1 MLRPRAAFYPM
12 FNLKEKLKRA
22 REGLMAPLSRV
33 LQRGP
38 SLSVESREEIEALLL
53 SADVGVETTER
64 VLASLRD
71 GADTRTT
78 VRDQFLAVLRAPV
91 ARSTGAAKPRAI
103 IIVGINGVGKTT
115 SIGKLAWYL
124 KSRGEKVLLAACDTF
139 RAAAADQ
146 LGIWAERVGVEM
158 VRHHE
163 GTDPAS
169 VAFDACSAA
178 KARGVDVV
186 VVDTAGRLHT
196 RVNLMEELAKVR
208 RVCEKALGAGA
219 VETYLVLD
227 ANLGQNSLVQ
237 AHEFTKRMQTDGVI
251 LTKLDST
258 AKGGIVLAVA
268 ETLKLPVVYIG
279 VGEAIDD
286 FEPFDAERFVDALL
300 G

>member
-1 MLRPRAAFYPM
+1 M
-12 FNLKEKLKRA
+12 FNLKDKLKRV
-22 REGLMAPLSRV
+22 RDSFVAPLTKV
-33 LQRGP
+33 LQRP
-38 SLSVESREEIEALLL
+38 SLSADDREEIETLLL

-64 VLASLRD
+64 VLNSLKD
-71 GADTRTT
+71 GEDTRTI
-78 VRDQFLAVLRAPV
+78 VREQFLNVLRSPVLKAPE
-91 ARSTGAAKPRAI
+91 GLKPTAI

-115 SIGKLAWYL
+115 SIGKLAFHL
-124 KSRGEKVLLAACDTF
+124 KSQGQKVLLAACDTF

-158 VRHHE
+158 VRHKE

-178 KARGVDVV
+178 KARGMDVV
-186 VVDTAGRLHT
+186 IVDTAGRLHT

-208 RVCEKALGAGA
+208 RVCEKALGEGA
-219 VETYLVLD
+219 VQTWLVLD

-237 AHEFTKRMQTDGVI
+237 AQEFTKRMQTDGVI

>member
-1 MLRPRAAFYPM
+1 M

-22 REGLMAPLSRV
+22 REGLMNPLSRV
-33 LQRGP
+33 FQR
-38 SLSVESREEIEALLL
+38 SSTLSSDDREEIEALLL

-64 VLASLRD
+64 VLKTLRD
-71 GADTRTT
+71 GGSDAPDARAA
-78 VRDQFLAVLRAPV
+78 VREQFLSVLRDSAPRT
-91 ARSTGAAKPRAI
+91 ASNAHTGARAI
-103 IIVGINGVGKTT
+103 IVVGINGVGKTT
-115 SIGKLAWYL
+115 SIGKLAWHL
-124 KSRGEKVLLAACDTF
+124 KASGQKVLLAACDTF

-146 LGIWAERVGVEM
+146 LSIWADRVGVEI
-158 VRHHE
+158 VRHKE
-163 GTDPAS
+163 GSDPAS
-169 VAFDACSAA
+169 VAFDACDAA
-178 KARGVDVV
+178 KARGADVV
-186 VVDTAGRLHT
+186 IVDTAGRLHT

-227 ANLGQNSLVQ
+227 ANLGQNSLTQ
-237 AHEFTKRMQTDGVI
+237 AQEFTRRMQTDGII

-268 ETLKLPVVYIG
+268 ETLKVPVLYIG

>member
-1 MLRPRAAFYPM
+1 M

-22 REGLMAPLSRV
+22 REGLMAPLSKV

-38 SLSVESREEIEALLL
+38 SLSLEGAEEIEALLL

-64 VLASLRD
+64 VLASLREAGVGD
-71 GADTRTT
+71 DYRRT
-78 VRDQFLAVLRAPV
+78 VRDQFLSVLS
-91 ARSTGAAKPRAI
+91 RSTTPSSSASRASPRAI
-103 IIVGINGVGKTT
+103 LVVGINGVGKTT
-115 SIGKLAWYL
+115 SIGKLAAHL
-124 KSRGEKVLLAACDTF
+124 KARGDHVLLAACDTF

-146 LGIWAERVGVEM
+146 LGIWAGRVGVEM
-158 VRHHE
+158 IRHRE
-163 GTDPAS
+163 GSDPAS

-178 KARGVDVV
+178 KARGASVV
-186 VVDTAGRLHT
+186 IVDTAGRLHT

-208 RVCEKALGAGA
+208 RVCEKALGPDA

-237 AHEFTKRMQTDGVI
+237 AHEFTKRMQTDGII

-258 AKGGIVLAVA
+258 ARGGIVLAVA

>member
-1 MLRPRAAFYPM
+1 M

-22 REGLMAPLSRV
+22 REGLMNPLARV
-33 LQRGP
+33 LQRSS
-38 SLSVESREEIEALLL
+38 SLSADDREEIEALLL

-64 VLASLRD
+64 VLQSLRD
-71 GADTRTT
+71 GGGDAPDARTA
-78 VRDQFLAVLRAPV
+78 VREQFLSVLRDPELRSRDAV
-91 ARSTGAAKPRAI
+91 ASPSRPRAI
-103 IIVGINGVGKTT
+103 IVVGINGVGKTT
-115 SIGKLAWYL
+115 SIGKLGWLL
-124 KSRGEKVLLAACDTF
+124 KSEGQTVLLAACDTF

-146 LGIWAERVGVEM
+146 LTIWAERVGVDI
-158 VRHHE
+158 VRHKE
-163 GTDPAS
+163 GSDPAS

-178 KARGVDVV
+178 LSRGVDVV
-186 VVDTAGRLHT
+186 IVDTAGRLHT

-208 RVCEKALGAGA
+208 RVCEKALGPGA
-219 VETYLVLD
+219 VQTLLVLD

-237 AHEFTKRMQTDGVI
+237 AEEFTKRMQTDGVI

-268 ETLKLPVVYIG
+268 ETLKLPVMYIG

-286 FEPFDAERFVDALL
+286 FAPFDAERFVDALL

>member
-1 MLRPRAAFYPM
+1 M

-22 REGLMAPLSRV
+22 RDSFVAPLTKV
-33 LQRGP
+33 LQRSS
-38 SLSVESREEIEALLL
+38 SLSADDREEIEALLL
-53 SADVGVETTER
+53 SADVGVETTEK
-64 VLASLRD
+64 VLTSL
-71 GADTRTT
+71 GNGEDTRTT
-78 VRDQFLAVLRAPV
+78 VRAQFLSVLQRPV
-91 ARSTGAAKPRAI
+91 PRPMGLSKPAAI

-115 SIGKLAWYL
+115 SIGKLAFHL
-124 KSRGEKVLLAACDTF
+124 KSQGQKVLLAACDTF

-158 VRHHE
+158 VRHKE

-178 KARGVDVV
+178 KARGMDVV
-186 VVDTAGRLHT
+186 IVDTAGRLHT

-208 RVCEKALGAGA
+208 RVCEKALGEGA
-219 VETYLVLD
+219 VQTWLVLD

-237 AHEFTKRMQTDGVI
+237 AQEFTKRMQTDGII

>member
-1 MLRPRAAFYPM
+1 M

-22 REGLMAPLSRV
+22 RDSFVAPLTKV
-33 LQRGP
+33 LQR
-38 SLSVESREEIEALLL
+38 SSTLSTDDREEIEALLL
-53 SADVGVETTER
+53 SADVGVETTEK
-64 VLASLRD
+64 VLTSL
-71 GADTRTT
+71 GNGEDTRTT
-78 VRDQFLAVLRAPV
+78 VRAQFLSVLQRPV
-91 ARSTGAAKPRAI
+91 PRPMGLSKPAAI

-115 SIGKLAWYL
+115 SIGKLAFHL
-124 KSRGEKVLLAACDTF
+124 KSQGQKVLLAACDTF

-158 VRHHE
+158 VRHKE

-178 KARGVDVV
+178 KARGMDVV
-186 VVDTAGRLHT
+186 IVDTAGRLHT

-208 RVCEKALGAGA
+208 RVCEKALGEGA
-219 VETYLVLD
+219 VQTWLVLD

-237 AHEFTKRMQTDGVI
+237 AQEFTKRMQTDGVI

-286 FEPFDAERFVDALL
+286 FAPFDAERFVDALL

>member
-1 MLRPRAAFYPM
+1 M

-22 REGLMAPLSRV
+22 RDSFVAPLTKV
-33 LQRGP
+33 LQRSS
-38 SLSVESREEIEALLL
+38 SLSADDREEIEALLL
-53 SADVGVETTER
+53 SADVGVETTEK
-64 VLASLRD
+64 VLTSL
-71 GADTRTT
+71 GNGEDTRTT
-78 VRDQFLAVLRAPV
+78 VRAQFLSVLQRPV
-91 ARSTGAAKPRAI
+91 PRPMGLSKPAAI

-115 SIGKLAWYL
+115 SIGKLAFHL
-124 KSRGEKVLLAACDTF
+124 KSQGQKVLLAACDTF

-158 VRHHE
+158 VRHKE
-163 GTDPAS
+163 GTDPAT

-178 KARGVDVV
+178 KSRGMDVV
-186 VVDTAGRLHT
+186 IVDTAGRLHT

-208 RVCEKALGAGA
+208 RVCEKALGEGA
-219 VETYLVLD
+219 VQTWLVLD

-237 AHEFTKRMQTDGVI
+237 AQEFTKRMQTDGII

>member
-1 MLRPRAAFYPM
+1 M

-22 REGLMAPLSRV
+22 REGLMNPLSRV
-33 LQRGP
+33 FQRGQT
-38 SLSVESREEIEALLL
+38 LSADDREELEVLLL

-64 VLASLRD
+64 VLASLHD
-71 GADTRTT
+71 GRGEHGDARAT
-78 VRDQFLAVLRAPV
+78 VREQFLSVLRDSGVRSRDAV
-91 ARSTGAAKPRAI
+91 ALPSKPRAI
-103 IIVGINGVGKTT
+103 VVVGINGVGKTT
-115 SIGKLAWYL
+115 SIGKLAWLL
-124 KSRGEKVLLAACDTF
+124 KSHGEKVLLAACDTF

-158 VRHHE
+158 VRHKE

-169 VAFDACSAA
+169 VAFDACTAA
-178 KARGVDVV
+178 KSRGIDVV
-186 VVDTAGRLHT
+186 IVDTAGRLHT

-208 RVCEKALGAGA
+208 RVCEKALGPDA
-219 VETYLVLD
+219 VQTYLVLD

-258 AKGGIVLAVA
+258 AKGGIVFSVA

-279 VGEAIDD
+279 VGESIDD

>member
-1 MLRPRAAFYPM
+1 M

-22 REGLMAPLSRV
+22 RESFVNPLAKV
-33 LQRGP
+33 LQRSS
-38 SLSVESREEIEALLL
+38 SLSSDDREEIEALLL

-64 VLASLRD
+64 VLNSLKD
-71 GADTRTT
+71 GGDSRAI
-78 VRDQFLAVLRAPV
+78 VRDQFLSVLRTPKSAATSSAG
-91 ARSTGAAKPRAI
+91 ARPRAI

-115 SIGKLAWYL
+115 SIGKLAFDL

-158 VRHHE
+158 VRHKE

-178 KARGVDVV
+178 KSRGMDVV
-186 VVDTAGRLHT
+186 IVDTAGRLHT
-196 RVNLMEELAKVR
+196 RVNLMEELAKVL
-208 RVCEKALGAGA
+208 RVCEKALGAEA
-219 VETYLVLD
+219 VQTWLVLD

-237 AHEFTKRMQTDGVI
+237 AQEFTKRMQTDGVI

-286 FEPFDAERFVDALL
+286 FAPFDAERFVDALM

>member
-1 MLRPRAAFYPM
+1 M
-12 FNLKEKLKRA
+12 FNLKDKLKRV
-22 REGLMAPLSRV
+22 RDSFVAPLTKV
-33 LQRGP
+33 LQRP
-38 SLSVESREEIEALLL
+38 SLSAGDREEIETLLL

-64 VLASLRD
+64 VLNSLKD
-71 GADTRTT
+71 GEDTRTI
-78 VRDQFLAVLRAPV
+78 VREQFLNVLRSPVLKAPE
-91 ARSTGAAKPRAI
+91 GLKPTAI

-115 SIGKLAWYL
+115 SIGKLAFHL
-124 KSRGEKVLLAACDTF
+124 KSQGQKVLLAACDTF

-158 VRHHE
+158 VRHKE

-178 KARGVDVV
+178 KARGMDVV
-186 VVDTAGRLHT
+186 IVDTAGRLHT

-208 RVCEKALGAGA
+208 RVCEKALGEGA
-219 VETYLVLD
+219 VQTWLVLD

-237 AHEFTKRMQTDGVI
+237 AQEFTKRMQTDGVI

>member
-1 MLRPRAAFYPM
+1 M

-22 REGLMAPLSRV
+22 RDSFVAPLTKV
-33 LQRGP
+33 LQRSS
-38 SLSVESREEIEALLL
+38 SLSADDREEIETLLL

-64 VLASLRD
+64 VLNSLKD
-71 GADTRTT
+71 GEDTRTT
-78 VRDQFLAVLRAPV
+78 VRDQFLAVLRGPV
-91 ARSTGAAKPRAI
+91 VKPMEAVKPTAI

-124 KSRGEKVLLAACDTF
+124 KSNGEKVLLAACDTF

-158 VRHHE
+158 VRHKE

-178 KARGVDVV
+178 KSRGMDIVI
-186 VVDTAGRLHT
+186 VDTAGRLHT

-208 RVCEKALGAGA
+208 RVCEKALGPGA
-219 VETYLVLD
+219 VQTWLVLD

-237 AHEFTKRMQTDGVI
+237 AQEFTKRMQTDGVI